1 MKLRGLVLLMLASL
15 MSIGASRP
23 MNSLVVRHAGAV
35 VPTECEQGITNVPL
49 SPRINVAEIPL
60 PPEPGVAPPRGS
72 LRDALRETQAALT
85 RNDRAAFDAG
95 LARVRLTSSVS
106 SMNGNAHASSFFAA
120 SYCPIS
126 NSATAK

>member
-1 MKLRGLVLLMLASL
+1 RRNRGSEPHAGEDRDHGRGGDAVGEVGMKLRGLVLLMLASL

-23 MNSLVVRHAGAV
+23 MNTLVVRHAGAV
-35 VPTECEQGITNVPL
+35 VPTECEQGIANVPL

-85 RNDRAAFDAG
+85 RNDRAAFDAA
-95 LARVRLTSSVS
+95 LA
-106 SMNGNAHASSFFAA
+106 
-120 SYCPIS
+120 
-126 NSATAK
+126 